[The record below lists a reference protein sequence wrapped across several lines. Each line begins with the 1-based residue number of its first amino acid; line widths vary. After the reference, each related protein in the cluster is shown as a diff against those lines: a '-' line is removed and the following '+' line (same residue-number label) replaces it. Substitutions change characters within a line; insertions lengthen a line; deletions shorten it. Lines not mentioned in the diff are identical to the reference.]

1 MDRPKRT
8 ISKPTRYVTTSS
20 DEAPPSKREK
30 ITNPPISTSLQMNK
44 DIDELKRIATEEDN
58 GNTLDNVTDYNNL
71 QNNNPEIRNDDLPL
85 RTYTN
90 THKSCMNTQQY
101 TNTQPYTT
109 SQLSYSSI
117 QPSNE
122 SHSIIQAQPNTH
134 TYTHTPSHNTFYGV
148 SDVIPHATY
157 PSSKY
162 NYMSHSQTTTDS
174 SSQFQDISQRI
185 WSESNQFNAP
195 TYQHIGIPLQS
206 RAEKTVENNDK
217 ETTDSNRYR
226 FSRLLKTNYILKEK
240 LKKRK

>member
-20 DEAPPSKREK
+20 DEAPPSKQEK

-134 TYTHTPSHNTFYGV
+134 THLIIILFTASAMLFHRRHIRHPNITICPIHKQLLIRLLSFRISHKEYGV
-148 SDVIPHATY
+148 
-157 PSSKY
+157 
-162 NYMSHSQTTTDS
+162 NQTNSTH
-174 SSQFQDISQRI
+174 QRI
-185 WSESNQFNAP
+185 S
-195 TYQHIGIPLQS
+195 
-206 RAEKTVENNDK
+206 
-217 ETTDSNRYR
+217 
-226 FSRLLKTNYILKEK
+226 ILEFLCRVGQKK
-240 LKKRK
+240 L